1 MKKQKL
7 SLAALGLSAV
17 LAAGPAAAAISW
29 NPNGIVTTFQDND
42 IDAIFDS
49 NLNPKPGGLIQEN
62 DVLVSVFEIDGAGG
76 DPILP
81 DELTGILGLQVA
93 QIIPNPV
100 VPGLPETA
108 TILFQAY
115 TGGLDALIGLGTS
128 GKTVAGGGAGGG
140 AVAAMWLDPT
150 PNLDIAADNLPIP
163 PGTFSCST
171 LSDCID
177 QAVDGGDFA
186 GNDNPWQVDGFAGD
200 GDELWISTGAALD
213 TSVVLLTLPASELGA
228 VNGAMSIL
236 DNGTGQNLGQV
247 SCVPFCGPGAGADG
261 LIDVSIGGSI
271 KGGLGLPP
279 SLIDDGVV
287 ATSDFDFSKVAV
299 GVPEPST
306 LALLAAGFLSIG
318 VAQQR
323 RRRKAGGA

>member
-271 KGGLGLPP
+271 KGGDGLTQA
-279 SLIDDGVV
+279 LIDDGAF
-287 ATSDFDFSKVAV
+287 ATSDIDMTKKTI
-299 GVPEPST
+299 PEPGS
-306 LALLAAGFLSIG
+306 LALLATGLIGMG
-318 VAQQR
+318 VAQR
-323 RRRKAGGA
+323 RRRKANKA